1 MRRAQ
6 PSPGLL
12 TLVTLHISL
21 NHSAYHHSL
30 LGFRSYPSIVLSRYP
45 LVAELASV
53 AWSAGAVDPG
63 LGAVVALASVPT
75 WVGVAGASSVLAP
88 VV

>member
-6 PSPGLL
+6 PRAINVGNTTHILKSQRVLSQ
-12 TLVTLHISL
+12 LVRVQII
-21 NHSAYHHSL
+21 
-30 LGFRSYPSIVLSRYP
+30 SYPSIVLNRYP

-53 AWSAGAVDPG
+53 AWSAVTGDPG

-75 WVGVAGASSVLAP
+75 RVGVAGASPVLAP